1 MTAEYKVIFAGELV
15 AGADPAA
22 VKANFQKLFKADEE
36 RIEKLFSGNRVLIKK
51 NVDEATARK
60 YQATLRK
67 AGGVCSI
74 EPMHE
79 EQAEESPKPPAPPPQ
94 VAPRRS
100 PGPASTWRL
109 EAPGA
114 DLRDP
119 DAHHEV
125 PPPPDTGDL
134 TLAAVGAQML
144 DAHAKPDPFEV
155 DLNDISVAPAGT
167 ELLPEAHKAQPF
179 EADLS
184 ELSVAPPGSELLP
197 GHKKDKPPPPDTGD
211 LELEN

>member
-15 AGADPAA
+15 AGADPGA
-22 VKANFQKLFKADEE
+22 VRANFQKLFKADEK
-36 RIEKLFSGNRVLIKK
+36 RVEKLFSGNRVLIKK
-51 NVDEATARK
+51 NVDEATAQK

-79 EQAEESPKPPAPPPQ
+79 EPAAGAEPAPEPPI
-94 VAPRRS
+94 ASRKS

-119 DAHHEV
+119 GMKHEV

-134 TLAAVGAQML
+134 TLANVGAQML
-144 DAHAKPDPFEV
+144 DEHAKPDPFEV
-155 DLNDISVAPAGT
+155 DLSDMSMAPAGT
-167 ELLPEAHKAQPF
+167 ELLPQTPKPQPF
-179 EADLS
+179 EPDLS

-197 GHKKDKPPPPDTGD
+197 EHKKEKPPPPDTGD
-211 LELEN
+211 LELES